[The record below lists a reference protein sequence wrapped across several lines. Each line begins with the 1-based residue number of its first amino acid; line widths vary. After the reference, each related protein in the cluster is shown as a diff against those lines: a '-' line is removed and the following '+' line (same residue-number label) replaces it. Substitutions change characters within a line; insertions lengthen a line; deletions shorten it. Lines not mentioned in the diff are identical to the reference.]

1 MAFLVLVGTF
11 LLAFSSFIQQTETTC
26 STRMAHH
33 SFLTGCISF
42 PTAQSCYN
50 EVSGQVFVGRSADIT
65 LGEYVEGEFTIE
77 FQGDRVVYS
86 VDLGTYDDIQN
97 NYGVSVTVGQYEC
110 YTTILATGPNSMV
123 IGSNQTFAPTF
134 VRTQNFIPT
143 LDHVYLLNY
152 TDGEGVEMIVK
163 MLVTGIE
170 DDLNEVIHSVSID
183 WDVIYHEDSENFP
196 CFQVQNGPP
205 NVNLTT
211 YVSSS
216 SSNIVAVS
224 PSYNIVDVSSDN
236 TALIVIS
243 VLYGVALLILGV
255 AVVHLFFSSSRPGY
269 QKVINSGL

>member
-211 YVSSS
+211 YD
-216 SSNIVAVS
+216 IDAL
-224 PSYNIVDVSSDN
+224 VDVSSDN